1 MHGRVARRVAPG
13 METGTECPEN
23 PEIPECPENW
33 DIGGGRIIWEGAGE
47 GGEEGGG
54 GGRLW
59 EVAKSKERV
68 KAKLEGGTK
77 RNRGRMLGEALGEG
91 NRFAAGWMEYFRL
104 PAAKT
109 WLSETEGWLGRRLRC
124 YRRKECKRRIGVIH
138 AT

>member
-1 MHGRVARRVAPG
+1 MGVGDVDVDAL
-13 METGTECPEN
+13 
-23 PEIPECPENW
+23 
-33 DIGGGRIIWEGAGE
+33 GALVELLEVQAVLG